1 MWWTAAFG
9 APAAVLGS
17 LATASIPGK
26 GHLQMIA
33 TAALVGLTAYRTSRQ
48 PARRRPASVPVGDHP
63 RRTPRLWRSAAWWCY
78 AVIGAG
84 AGMLSGLLGVGGGIL
99 MVPAFQSW
107 LRMGLKETIATSLA
121 CVGLL
126 AIPGTITHTLKHH
139 IDWAF
144 ALPLCVGVVP
154 GAQIGAH
161 LAVKAAD
168 RSLRRVTGIVLGT
181 IAASSGSSESSADF
195 VHFTESASQ
204 RARANTS
211 SSIDGV
217 SRPGERVLL
226 ARVVAAE
233 HDDGR
238 ASSSAEATSRPCPNG
253 GRGEGSPEPVA
264 RVAAHSASY
273 AKPPNAT
280 ITRKRESS
288 CNSRTR

>member
-1 MWWTAAFG
+1 VSTWLQVILTLLLGVVTGVLSAMFGVGGAVISTPGIRALGATPLEGIGSTLPSIFPSSITGTLRYHREGFVLWRAVGWTAAFG

-17 LATASIPGK
+17 LATSSIPGK

-48 PARRRPASVPVGDHP
+48 PAALVPAVAVTDHAPAPEPPPVA
-63 RRTPRLWRSAAWWCY
+63 RAAWWCY

-107 LRMGLKETIATSLA
+107 LRMGLKATIATSLA

-144 ALPLCVGVVP
+144 ALPLCIGVVP
-154 GAQIGAH
+154 GAQIGSH

-168 RSLRRVTGIVLGT
+168 RSLRRITGIILGT
-181 IAASSGSSESSADF
+181 IALVYA
-195 VHFTESASQ
+195 
-204 RARANTS
+204 
-211 SSIDGV
+211 
-217 SRPGERVLL
+217 
-226 ARVVAAE
+226 VAEVIALW
-233 HDDGR
+233 R
-238 ASSSAEATSRPCPNG
+238 
-253 GRGEGSPEPVA
+253 
-264 RVAAHSASY
+264 
-273 AKPPNAT
+273 
-280 ITRKRESS
+280 
-288 CNSRTR
+288 